1 MKWWPWKARPLAQ
14 RGEDLAAAFLRRSG
28 LNILGRNVHLG
39 RYELD
44 IIAHEGDTI
53 AFVEVKTRRDTGF
66 AAPED
71 NVTPR
76 KQLHIRRAARQF
88 IDERDDPHVYY
99 RFDVIAIVW
108 PEKGKPSIT
117 HYRDAF
123 TDE

>member
-1 MKWWPWKARPLAQ
+1 MKWWRGRAKSLAE

-28 LNILGRNVHLG
+28 IKILARNVKLG

-44 IIAHEGDTI
+44 IIAREDDTI
-53 AFVEVKTRRDTGF
+53 AFVEVKTRRDSGF

-76 KQLHIRRAARQF
+76 KQLHIRRAAHQF
-88 IDERDDPHVYY
+88 IEDQDDPEMYY
-99 RFDVIAIVW
+99 RFDIIAIVW
-108 PEKGKPSIT
+108 PDEGEPSIT

-123 TDE
+123 PDE